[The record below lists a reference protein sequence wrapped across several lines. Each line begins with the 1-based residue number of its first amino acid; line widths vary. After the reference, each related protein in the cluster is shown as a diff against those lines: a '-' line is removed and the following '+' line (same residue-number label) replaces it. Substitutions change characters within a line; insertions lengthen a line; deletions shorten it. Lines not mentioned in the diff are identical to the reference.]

1 LASKVLAALLDG
13 IQEVRDL
20 LRANPT
26 PLGNLPGR
34 PQVVRAINRASV
46 VLLSSHLERYVRA
59 VNEEAVAQINQ
70 VTIGGSTLLERFRL
84 QHSRDAI
91 EMMLETQWD
100 NRATQLSA
108 FVLTDAWLWGNVPKG
123 DLEADR
129 LVGWLKSPSPE
140 RINRLFE
147 LWGIPDMF
155 GKVTRRPHTRAR
167 LWLKLNEL
175 VEKRNNIA
183 HGDATTTATYQ
194 DVASYLAAVR
204 AFCSRADGVLAR
216 ALARQLSIAKPW

>member
-1 LASKVLAALLDG
+1 MASKALAAVLAG
-13 IQEVRDL
+13 MQEVRDL

-26 PLGNLPGR
+26 PLGDLPGR

-59 VNEEAVAQINQ
+59 VNEEAVAQVNQ
-70 VTIGGSTLLERFRL
+70 VTIVGSMLLERFRL

-100 NRATQLSA
+100 NRAIQLCG
-108 FVLTDAWLWGNVPKG
+108 FVLTDAWLWGNAPKG
-123 DLEADR
+123 NLEADR
-129 LVGWLKSPSPE
+129 LVGWMKSPLPD

-147 LWGIPDMF
+147 LWGILDVF

-167 LWLKLNEL
+167 LWMKLNEL

-194 DVASYLAAVR
+194 DVSSYLAAVR
-204 AFCSRADGVLAR
+204 TFCLRADGVLAR
-216 ALARQLSIAKPW
+216 ALARKLGIAKPW